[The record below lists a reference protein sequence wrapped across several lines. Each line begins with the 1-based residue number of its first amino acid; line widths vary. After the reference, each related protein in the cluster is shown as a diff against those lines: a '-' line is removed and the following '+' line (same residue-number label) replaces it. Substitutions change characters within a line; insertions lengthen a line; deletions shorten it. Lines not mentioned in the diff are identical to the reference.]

1 MISPDSIEATE
12 YSEGSG
18 SSMPEDSKLPVEGM
32 SWVGPPPPPT
42 IQYLLVNVPEDEDGK

>member
-1 MISPDSIEATE
+1 
-12 YSEGSG
+12 
-18 SSMPEDSKLPVEGM
+18 MPEDSKLPVEGM